1 MPEQNNSNV
10 IERVEQLESKIERLT
25 QQVESLVAATSSR
38 QDLASSTSQPL
49 PPPPVISRPT
59 TERPVKY
66 VRPKIQPQRPV
77 SSAPAGPGFTLPEH
91 MRKSEY
97 WLNKIGIALLLFGAV
112 FLFKY
117 SVDQGWLTPTA
128 RVFFGLALGFTLAFI
143 GFRIYSRKRHFS
155 QVLLGGA
162 IGTFYITGYAAFQL
176 FHLIPY
182 SAAFTFYAAVTIFAF
197 FISLKQN
204 EFIFSLIAML
214 GGLGTPF
221 ILYTGEGSIPG
232 LMLYLCV
239 LLTGS
244 SAIYYF
250 KGWWSFFW
258 TSCIGGWTVIWIGMF
273 GDKSLIYAPM
283 LDKISLEAA
292 LFLALPFF
300 WLVPL
305 GREIAKEKMPDLM
318 KSKEPAPKT
327 ETLGFYQPNL
337 PQINVNLLTAITP
350 ALSLFLSTAIWDW
363 SDSVWGAVSLSIAVL
378 FAGVGWVLN
387 QKTNLK
393 NFAYT
398 HYVVGLAFLTFALFF
413 FLDGDVLLVSLTLEA
428 AAIHLIKIRIDDK
441 SLSPL
446 AHILYAIVAF
456 LFLGNVTAQRKGM
469 ALLNVNALSDLI
481 VPASAFVLFKFF
493 TDINEKRVYLIGG
506 FAALSGIFFREFD
519 GNIEFLILALEAAAF
534 LYLVIR
540 LKDPSL
546 MIVSHFF
553 SVFIGAWLLI
563 RLLESQTGQPV
574 FNFSALSN
582 LIVIAGAAGAAHLL
596 ISDTKEKTLYFLLAH
611 IALLLW
617 FLRELSPLTNGQGL
631 VSVAWGIYIVALFVI
646 GLRKDLKIITRTAM
660 VTLFVLIG
668 KLFLIDL
675 ANIATLWRILLFLGF
690 GAALLFLSYYFQSL
704 WKAKKG

>member
-1 MPEQNNSNV
+1 MPEHNNSNV
-10 IERVEQLESKIERLT
+10 IERVERLESKIERLT
-25 QQVESLVAATSSR
+25 QQVETLVSAASSR
-38 QDLASSTSQPL
+38 PVSGHPTSQPL
-49 PPPPVISRPT
+49 PPPPVISRT
-59 TERPVKY
+59 TTSKQVEPERPKT
-66 VRPKIQPQRPV
+66 QPQRPV
-77 SSAPAGPGFTLPEH
+77 AASTSPGFTLPEH

-128 RVFFGLALGFTLAFI
+128 RVLFGLALGIVLAFI
-143 GFRIYSRKRHFS
+143 GFRIYGRRKHFS

-162 IGTFYITGYAAFQL
+162 IGTFYITGYAAFQI

-182 SAAFTFYAAVTIFAF
+182 IAAFAFYAAVTLFAF

-204 EFIFSLIAML
+204 EFIFSLIAIL

-232 LMLYLCV
+232 LMFYLCV
-239 LLTGS
+239 LLAGS

-273 GDKSLIYAPM
+273 GDKSLTYAPM

-318 KSKEPAPKT
+318 KSQESKPKS
-327 ETLGFYQPNL
+327 ETPGLYQPNL

-363 SDSVWGAVSLSIAVL
+363 SDSIWGVVSLSLAVL

-398 HYVVGLAFLTFALFF
+398 HFVVGLAFLTFALFF
-413 FLDGDVLLVSLTLEA
+413 FLEGDVLLVALTLEA

-446 AHILYAIVAF
+446 AHILYGIVAF
-456 LFLGNVTAQRKGM
+456 LFLGNITSAKEGM
-469 ALLNVNALSDLI
+469 ALLNVQALSDLI
-481 VPASAFVLFKFF
+481 VPASAFVLFRFF

-506 FAALSGIFFREFD
+506 FAALAGILFRELD
-519 GNIEFLILALEAAAF
+519 GNIEFLILSLESAAF
-534 LYLVIR
+534 LYLVSR

-546 MIVSHFF
+546 LIVSHFF

-563 RLLESQTGQPV
+563 RLFEQQTGQPV
-574 FNFSALSN
+574 FNFSALTN
-582 LIVIAGAAGAAHLL
+582 LIVIAGAAAATHLL
-596 ISDTKEKTLYFLLAH
+596 TDAKEKTLYLLLAH
-611 IALLLW
+611 VALLLW

-631 VSVAWGIYIVALFVI
+631 VSVAWGVYIVALFVI
-646 GLRKDLKIITRTAM
+646 GLRKDLKVVTRTAM
-660 VTLFVLIG
+660 VTLFILIG

-675 ANIATLWRILLFLGF
+675 ANIATLWRVLLFMGF
-690 GAALLFLSYYFQSL
+690 GSALLFLSYYFQSL
-704 WKAKKG
+704 WKARKE